1 MSEYNLTDRTDGQL
15 VVGVCTDT
23 IEHPDWTGEVRDGN
37 DIAIVKLCKP
47 IIYSEV
53 SARDKQ
59 ILLSSKRLHDVS
71 CKLLVISKV
80 TMPIHNDSLHINV

>member
-1 MSEYNLTDRTDGQL
+1 MFLPPPFLQLSEYNLTDRADGQL

-53 SARDKQ
+53 SAGINRFYYHQKD
-59 ILLSSKRLHDVS
+59 S
-71 CKLLVISKV
+71 
-80 TMPIHNDSLHINV
+80 TM